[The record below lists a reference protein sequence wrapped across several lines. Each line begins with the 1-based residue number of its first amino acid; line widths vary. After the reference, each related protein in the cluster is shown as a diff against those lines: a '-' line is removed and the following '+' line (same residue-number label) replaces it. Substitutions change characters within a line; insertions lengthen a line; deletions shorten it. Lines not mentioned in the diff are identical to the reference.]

1 MDKSRCQYSIFDTD
15 FEVLSTGTI
24 GSSRSV
30 AQKHECKIIDLTQ
43 MFPNPISKPKNNNV
57 GKEQTVYPV
66 KDKDQLQA
74 IALWLKAN
82 KDPKYYLAFAIGV
95 NTGLRAN
102 ELLKLRWSDVL
113 WSDKTVK
120 YIDDIEDT
128 TDSITV
134 YQSKTKKKRKIFLN
148 SGCLS
153 ALKWYVR
160 KTGRQPSMECF
171 LFPSREGGAIKVDTL
186 RKVLKEAALA
196 CGVRQNIGT
205 HSLRK
210 TWGWSEY
217 TSNPTL
223 QTNRDIGQLQM
234 LFGHSSPQT
243 TLRYLGI
250 MDEEKKALYH
260 DMSLCFEN

>member
-1 MDKSRCQYSIFDTD
+1 MDNARYQYSIFDTD
-15 FEVLSTGTI
+15 FEVISTGTI

-43 MFPNPISKPKNNNV
+43 MLPNPTSKPRNNNV

-134 YQSKTKKKRKIFLN
+134 YQSKTKKKRKI
-148 SGCLS
+148 
-153 ALKWYVR
+153 
-160 KTGRQPSMECF
+160 
-171 LFPSREGGAIKVDTL
+171 L
-186 RKVLKEAALA
+186 RLL
-196 CGVRQNIGT
+196 
-205 HSLRK
+205 L
-210 TWGWSEY
+210 
-217 TSNPTL
+217 L
-223 QTNRDIGQLQM
+223 L
-234 LFGHSSPQT
+234 
-243 TLRYLGI
+243 
-250 MDEEKKALYH
+250 
-260 DMSLCFEN
+260 